1 MLLLIT
7 AAAYYYFNWQYFS
20 MAGKLR
26 QMQERR
32 VWFVLLSFGLNYLFF
47 VACSVLE
54 FPLIVN
60 WLLFAFLLFFET
72 LIFGKGDGKC
82 ALFSTL
88 TGIIYGLAANI
99 FCRSIIA
106 VMLNQPLQRF
116 DNHITNVDNL
126 KGLPV
131 LLGFLM
137 GGVIMHAF
145 SSTVFIERLRLV
157 LSHPQHHAFLLE
169 MMAGLFFYLFLNLL
183 LYSTPL
189 NDLLL
194 KVWSI
199 KSCLFSVI
207 GFYIAVRYTVRI
219 CELDDYREKNL
230 HIEQELREQEWEAQY
245 LRRQAAID
253 SLTGLYN
260 RQYAEETVN
269 AMLAEG
275 TRFALC
281 FLDLDGLKTVNDQHG
296 HEEGDRYILTA
307 VREIRSVCRNSDS
320 LFRYGG
326 DEFLLL
332 LAGMRAEEAEKKGE
346 AINDRLRN
354 LAAGSGFPYPLSFS
368 YGIVESTSF
377 SDCEELI
384 RSADEKMYEQKRGKC
399 IARD

>member
-32 VWFVLLSFGLNYLFF
+32 VRFVLLSFILNYLFF

-60 WLLFAFLLFFET
+60 WFLFAFLLFFET

-106 VMLNQPLQRF
+106 VMLNLPLQRF
-116 DNHITNVDNL
+116 DNHITNADNL

-131 LLGFLM
+131 LLGFLLA
-137 GGVIMHAF
+137 GAIMHVF
-145 SSTVFIERLRLV
+145 STVFIERLRLI

-281 FLDLDGLKTVNDQHG
+281 FLDLDGLKTVNDRHG

-326 DEFLLL
+326 DELLLL
-332 LAGMRAEEAEKKGE
+332 LAGMRVEEAEKKAE

-354 LAAGSGFPYPLSFS
+354 LAEENGFPYPLSFS
-368 YGIVESTSF
+368 YGIVESTEI
-377 SDCEELI
+377 SDCELLI
-384 RSADEKMYEQKRGKC
+384 READQKMYAQKRKKRM
-399 IARD
+399 ARE